1 MTNKIYFIELL
12 EKAGVFEKSP
22 AFLFVEKEPF

>member
-12 EKAGVFEKSP
+12 EKAGILKKIP

>member
-1 MTNKIYFIELL
+1 MTSKIYFIELL
-12 EKAGVFEKSP
+12 EKAGIFEKTP